1 MADENKDY
9 SRLNNRNQRR
19 KPKKWLSLVLA
30 LVGAAVVVVLLIAVL
45 NNKPTASNE
54 TADDDQNKQTIA
66 DQVSGNSA
74 SDDEN
79 KEQSDEEKK
88 EEEDKEEKDSKKEE
102 VEPSDDNVKEA
113 YKKDWEPIGTE
124 QSGAHTT
131 TFQKGTTDWNEIL
144 QAVGGAV
151 GLDPATMTPWA
162 IENNG
167 NGGNDILATISG
179 PGSDETFRVYAS
191 WVDGDGWK
199 VTKVEVL
206 KENDKKNSY

>member
-30 LVGAAVVVVLLIAVL
+30 LAGAAVVVVLLIAVL
-45 NNKPTASNE
+45 NDKPTASNE

-66 DQVSGNSA
+66 DQVSGNNA

-88 EEEDKEEKDSKKEE
+88 EEQDKEEKDSKKEE

-131 TFQKGTTDWNEIL
+131 TFQEETKDWQEIE
-144 QAVGGAV
+144 QAAAGAV
-151 GLDPATMTPWA
+151 GLDPASMTTWY
-162 IENNG
+162 IGNDG
-167 NGGNDILATISG
+167 NGGNDVVATISG
-179 PGSDETFRVYAS
+179 SNSAETFRVYAS
-191 WVDGDGWK
+191 WVDGEGWQA
-199 VTKVEVL
+199 TKVEVL
-206 KENDKKNSY
+206 KENDKKNI